1 VHVPVA
7 QSFALEEVARAYEF
21 FAQPGKFGKVVL
33 QVEE

>member
-1 VHVPVA
+1 VA
-7 QSFALEEVARAYEF
+7 QSFALEEWPAYEF